1 MQWPN
6 LVPGSLSAA
15 FRSARP
21 QRETWRA
28 QWCIKVLG
36 DHCIRTDA
44 PFRSFWKAL
53 TSTIHALRKVKLD
66 VLLLRAAGQ
75 LSQLQGVTPSH
86 ARLCARIVHYCKVH
100 AEIRR
105 AIVPLSWRHA
115 RKEALVY
122 VCCLPRSLQYNLDK
136 EICAHAGCIVEIAY
150 TSRQMCDLYESSSN
164 QGFLTS
170 LMSTS

>member
-6 LVPGSLSAA
+6 HVPGSLSAA

-36 DHCIRTDA
+36 DHCIRTEA
-44 PFRSFWKAL
+44 SFRSFWKAL

-66 VLLLRAAGQ
+66 VTLLRAAGQ

-122 VCCLPRSLQYNLDK
+122 VCCLP
-136 EICAHAGCIVEIAY
+136 
-150 TSRQMCDLYESSSN
+150 
-164 QGFLTS
+164 
-170 LMSTS
+170 